1 MPTSSP
7 QLSDEPL
14 TRRAGAWAFVALLA
28 LSFLSAPGK
37 VVADT
42 KLDLTANPLGFLAR
56 AANVWSSQSP
66 LGQVQNQAYG
76 YFFPHGAFF
85 ALGQLLHVPPWI
97 TQRLWWALLLFAGFW
112 GVVRLAEALRT
123 GTRGSRIVAAAA
135 FVLAPQV
142 LTTLGAIS
150 SETAPVMLAPWVL
163 IPLVQML
170 RGHDAP
176 LRNLAARSAV
186 AVALMGAVNAVATG
200 FACAVAALWWL
211 LHARVGRGTRR
222 FWTFSAWWALCVALA
237 TTWWIVPLLIIGRV
251 SPPFL
256 EFIES
261 SRATTQWASLPE
273 VLRGTTS
280 WSPFISD
287 ERAAGATLTSAP
299 AAVVVTGLIAC
310 AGIAGL
316 TMRRMPKRGVWV
328 TVLLVGLAGIGAG
341 YASGLGSPF
350 AEPVRVFLDSVGAP
364 LRNVY
369 KLEPFL
375 RLPLVMGLVH
385 LLGRAPLPGT
395 VGWPRVRRALAHP
408 EHDRLAAGALAVVVV
423 LALAG
428 GLAWTGKLAPRG
440 PYEKIPDYW
449 SQAAGWLSS
458 HAAGTAPGQARAER
472 ALVVPGAPF
481 GAQLWG
487 LTRDEPIQPL
497 AETPWAVRD
506 AIPLNPPGA
515 IRALDSVQRL
525 FSAGTP
531 SAGLAATLRRQGI
544 SYLVL
549 RADLDPG
556 TSRSARPALA
566 RAAIE
571 GSPGI
576 SEVARFGPDVAPP
589 TVEKVV
595 VDSGLRPPLP
605 AITIYRVDGGVP
617 TGPYVADLASM
628 PRVAG
633 GPEALLGLQADA
645 ATSGRRE
652 LGAALLAS
660 DAEAAG
666 LPDGPLTVTDTPKRR
681 ETDYGRVDDHSSAIR
696 TTNDPRRTLNRL
708 PDYPAAGL
716 VDGTWEGA
724 SVSASSSAADAT
736 QLGTVL
742 PGAGTAAALD
752 GDKNTAWVSSGLDH
766 AVGQWMQF
774 TLPEA
779 REDLAVTVT
788 VGRALGPAVTRL
800 LLTTEAGS
808 VYSDPVTAGTPITLV
823 APSEGTRWLRITA
836 AETSDRSWGNQFA
849 INEAELTDARS
860 GKPVPAV
867 HDVALPA
874 SGPAQRW
881 FFGQDTMGRSGCVVT
896 PGENGASGPVQCADI
911 AIGPEEPGPMRRTV
925 DGPGAPAVTPGLT
938 VRARPGQELSAL
950 LDTPTAPSAFA
961 ESAVGDGRASSAA
974 AVDGDPNTTW
984 TAPQSVT
991 EPTSPKP
998 VLRLRLPSP
1007 QMVGGLTLRLPRGE
1021 APAHPTRIAVDLGT
1035 GRQVRELPEGGGSG
1049 DEVTVKVDPAV
1060 TDSISISIL
1069 DWDERIN
1076 INDFGFPEKMA
1087 PGLSEVRAVGP
1098 DGAPVPGSE
1107 PAPADR
1113 PVAVPCENGPT
1124 VRVGDRVLRFR
1135 IEAGARELRDGAP
1148 VRAIACDPAPVPL
1161 PAGRQQVVA
1170 SPGLAFSVD
1179 SLALDTPDAVDAADS
1194 APRDA
1199 SAKVQSWTPDRR
1211 VVNVGDTDADQVL
1224 IVPESRNEGW
1234 AATGPDGTPL
1244 RAVTV
1249 NGWQQ
1254 GWIVPKGT
1262 DGSVALRYAL
1272 NAPYRIGIFGGLALL
1287 VILAALA
1294 LVPGTRPRSAGAPV
1308 RAWQPG
1314 LAAAVGIGAVAF
1326 VLSGWPAL
1334 VLWAVAGAATWV
1346 VSGLHISADRRAALQ
1361 VFSASGFVLAGM
1373 LLLATGPW
1381 HAEAGYVGHGPWPQ
1395 GLALVGV
1402 LLMAWSTVPPARSL
1416 RRFRRRGSDQHGSD
1430 RRGSDQ
1436 LGSDQPGDDESRGE
1450 GNEGAQ

>member
-7 QLSDEPL
+7 HFSDEPL

-42 KLDLTANPLGFLAR
+42 KLDLTANPIGFLAR

-85 ALGQLLHVPPWI
+85 ALGQFLHVPPWI

-112 GVVRLAEALRT
+112 GIVRLAEALGT
-123 GTRGSRIVAAAA
+123 GSRGSRVVAAAA

-163 IPLVQML
+163 LPLVQL
-170 RGHDAP
+170 LQGADVP

-211 LHARVGRGTRR
+211 QHVRFGAGTGR
-222 FWTFSAWWALCVALA
+222 FWRFSAWWAVCVALA
-237 TTWWIVPLLIIGRV
+237 TTWWIVPLLIMGRV

-261 SRATTQWASLPE
+261 SRATTQWASVPE

-287 ERAAGATLTSAP
+287 ERGAGAMLTTSP
-299 AAVVVTGLIAC
+299 AAVVVTGLVAC

-316 TMRRMPKRGVWV
+316 TMRRMPKRGVWA

-341 YASGLGSPF
+341 YAGGLGSPV

-375 RLPLVMGLVH
+375 RLPLVLGMAH
-385 LLGRAPLPGT
+385 LLARAPLPGT
-395 VGWPRVRRALAHP
+395 VGLARVRRALAHP

-428 GLAWTGKLAPRG
+428 GMAWTGKLAPRG
-440 PYEKIPDYW
+440 PYDKIPDYW
-449 SQAAGWLSS
+449 SQAADWLSA

-576 SEVARFGPDVAPP
+576 SEVARFGADIAPP

-605 AITIYRVDGGVP
+605 AITIYRVDGAAP
-617 TGPYVADLASM
+617 TGPYVADLATM
-628 PRVAG
+628 PRVAS

-645 ATSGRRE
+645 AASGRRE

-660 DAEAAG
+660 DAKNAG

-696 TTNDPRRTLNRL
+696 TTDDPRRTLNRL

-724 SVSASSSAADAT
+724 TVSASSSAADAT

-742 PGAGTAAALD
+742 PGAGTAAAVD

-766 AVGQWMQF
+766 AINQWLQF
-774 TLPEA
+774 TLPEPRA
-779 REDLAVTVT
+779 DLAVTVT

-800 LLTTEAGS
+800 LITTEAGT
-808 VYSDPVTAGTPITLV
+808 VYSDPVTAGTPITVV
-823 APSEGTRWLRITA
+823 APSEATRWVRITA
-836 AETSDRSWGNQFA
+836 AETADRSWGNQFA
-849 INEAELTDARS
+849 ITEAELTDTRS
-860 GKPVPAV
+860 GQGIPAR

-881 FFGQDTMGRSGCVVT
+881 VFGQDTMGRSGCVVT
-896 PGENGASGPVQCADI
+896 PGENGAPGPVQCADI
-911 AIGPEEPGPMRRTV
+911 AIGPEEPGPLRRTV
-925 DGPGAPAVTPGLT
+925 DGPGAAAVTPSLT
-938 VRARPGQELSAL
+938 VRARPGQALSAL
-950 LDTPTAPSAFA
+950 LGAPGAPSAFA

-974 AVDGDPNTTW
+974 AVDGDPNTVW
-984 TAPQSVT
+984 SAPQSVT

-1007 QMVGGLTLRLPRGE
+1007 QVVGGLTLRLPRGE
-1021 APAHPTRIAVDLGT
+1021 APARPTRIGVDLGT
-1035 GRQVRELPEGGGSG
+1035 GRQVRELPAG
-1049 DEVTVKVDPAV
+1049 DSVTVKVDPAV
-1060 TDSISISIL
+1060 TDSISISLL

-1087 PGLSEVRAVGP
+1087 PGLAEVRAVGP
-1098 DGAPVPGSE
+1098 DGAPVPGSD

-1113 PVAVPCENGPT
+1113 PVVVPCETGPT
-1124 VRVGDRVLRFR
+1124 VRVGDRTLRFR

-1148 VRAIACDPAPVPL
+1148 VRAVACDPAPVPL
-1161 PAGRQQVVA
+1161 PAGRAQVVA

-1179 SLALDTPDAVDAADS
+1179 SLSLDTPAAAEA
-1194 APRDA
+1194 APRDE
-1199 SAKVQSWTPDRR
+1199 SVKVQSWTPDRR
-1211 VVNVGDTDADQVL
+1211 VVTVSRADADQVL
-1224 IVPESRNEGW
+1224 VVPESRNSGW
-1234 AATGPDGTPL
+1234 AATGPDGAPL

-1254 GWIVPKGT
+1254 GWVVPAGT
-1262 DGSVALRYAL
+1262 DGAVTLRFAL
-1272 NAPYRIGIFGGLALL
+1272 NAPYRIGLFGGLVLL

-1294 LVPGTRPRSAGAPV
+1294 VVPGSRPRADGGPV
-1308 RAWQPG
+1308 CAWQPG
-1314 LAAAVGIGAVAF
+1314 VAAGLGIGAVAF
-1326 VLSGWPAL
+1326 VLSGWPGLA
-1334 VLWAVAGAATWV
+1334 LWAAAGLATWV
-1346 VSGLHISADRRAALQ
+1346 VSGLHVSADRRAAIR
-1361 VFSASGFVLAGM
+1361 VFGASGFVLTGM

-1402 LLMAWSTVPPARSL
+1402 LLMAWSTVPPV
-1416 RRFRRRGSDQHGSD
+1416 RFLRRRGGGAPAADGED
-1430 RRGSDQ
+1430 RT
-1436 LGSDQPGDDESRGE
+1436 GE
-1450 GNEGAQ
+1450 AAD

>member
-1 MPTSSP
+1 MQASSP
-7 QLSDEPL
+7 EPHDEPL

-42 KLDLTANPLGFLAR
+42 KLDLTANPIDFLAR

-85 ALGQLLHVPPWI
+85 ALGQFLHVPPWI

-112 GVVRLAEALRT
+112 GIIRLTEALRT
-123 GTRGSRIVAAAA
+123 GSRGSRVVAAAA
-135 FVLAPQV
+135 FVLTPQV

-163 IPLVQML
+163 LPLVQML
-170 RGHDAP
+170 QGHDAP

-211 LHARVGRGTRR
+211 LHVRVNRHSAGTRN
-222 FWTFSAWWALCVALA
+222 FWTFSAWWAVCVALA
-237 TTWWIVPLLIIGRV
+237 TTWWIVPLLIMGRV

-287 ERAAGATLTSAP
+287 ERLAGAMLTTTP
-299 AAVVVTGLIAC
+299 AAVVVTGLVAC

-316 TMRRMPKRGVWV
+316 TMRRMPKRGVWA
-328 TVLLVGLAGIGAG
+328 TVLLVGLAAIGAG

-369 KLEPFL
+369 KLEPLL
-375 RLPLVMGLVH
+375 RLPLVVGVAH
-385 LLGRAPLPGT
+385 LLARAPLPGT
-395 VGWPRVRRALAHP
+395 VGLATVRRALAHP
-408 EHDRLAAGALAVVVV
+408 ENDRLAAGALAVVVV

-428 GLAWTGKLAPRG
+428 GMAWTGKLSPRG
-440 PYEKIPDYW
+440 PYDRIPDYW
-449 SQAAGWLSS
+449 SQAADWLSA
-458 HAAGTAPGQARAER
+458 HAAGTAHGQARAER

-487 LTRDEPIQPL
+487 LTRDEPLQPL
-497 AETPWAVRD
+497 AQTPWAVRD

-525 FSAGTP
+525 LSAGTP

-576 SEVARFGPDVAPP
+576 SQVARFGPDTAPP

-605 AITIYRVDGGVP
+605 AITIYRVDGAVP

-645 ATSGRRE
+645 AASGRRE
-652 LGAALLAS
+652 LGAALLAA

-666 LPDGPLTVTDTPKRR
+666 LPGGPLTVTDTPKRR
-681 ETDYGRVDDHSSAIR
+681 ESDYGRVDDHSSAIR
-696 TTNDPRRTLNRL
+696 TADEPRRTLNRL
-708 PDYPAAGL
+708 PDYPAEGL
-716 VDGTWEGA
+716 VDGTWAGA
-724 SVSASSSAADAT
+724 TVAASSSAADAT

-742 PGAGTAAALD
+742 PGAGTAAAVD
-752 GDKNTAWVSSGLDH
+752 GDKNTSWVSSGLDH
-766 AVGQWMQF
+766 ALGQWLEF
-774 TLPEA
+774 RLSEP

-800 LLTTEAGS
+800 LITTEAGT
-808 VYSDPVTAGTPITLV
+808 VYSDPVTANTPITLV
-823 APSEGTRWLRITA
+823 APSEPTSWVRITA
-836 AETSDRSWGNQFA
+836 AETADRSWGNQFS
-849 INEAELTDARS
+849 ITEAQLTDART
-860 GKPVPAV
+860 GTTIPAR
-867 HDVALPA
+867 HDVALPP

-881 FFGQDTMGRSGCVVT
+881 VFGQDTMGRSGCVVT
-896 PGENGASGPVQCADI
+896 PAENGGPGPVQCADI
-911 AIGPEEPGPMRRTV
+911 AIGPEEPGQLRRTV
-925 DGPGAPAVTPGLT
+925 DGPGAPAVTPTLT
-938 VRARPGQELSAL
+938 VRARPGQALSAL
-950 LDTPTAPSAFA
+950 LAAPGAPSAFA

-984 TAPQSVT
+984 SAPQSVT

-998 VLRLRLPSP
+998 VLRLRLPSA
-1007 QMVGGLTLRLPRGE
+1007 QLVGGLTLRLPRGE
-1021 APAHPTRIAVDLGT
+1021 APAHPTRIGVDLGT
-1035 GRQVRELPEGGGSG
+1035 GRQVRELAEGE
-1049 DEVTVKVDPAV
+1049 DEVTVRLDPAV
-1060 TDSISISIL
+1060 TDSIAISLL

-1076 INDFGFPEKMA
+1076 VNDFGFFEKMA
-1087 PGLSEVRAVGP
+1087 PGLAEVRPVGP
-1098 DGAPVPGSE
+1098 DGTPVPGSE
-1107 PAPADR
+1107 PASADR
-1113 PVAVPCENGPT
+1113 PVVVPCESGPT
-1124 VRVGDRVLRFR
+1124 VRVGDRTLRFR
-1135 IEAGARELRDGAP
+1135 LEAGARALRDGAP
-1148 VRAIACDPAPVPL
+1148 VRAVACDPAPVPL

-1170 SPGLAFSVD
+1170 TPRLAFSVD
-1179 SLALDTPDAVDAADS
+1179 TLTLDTPAMAEDAAV
-1194 APRDA
+1194 RDEA
-1199 SAKVQSWTPDRR
+1199 VKVQSWTPDRR
-1211 VVNVGDTDADQVL
+1211 VVTVSRAAADQVL
-1224 IVPESRNEGW
+1224 VVPESRNSGW
-1234 AATGPDGTPL
+1234 SATGPDGTPL

-1254 GWIVPKGT
+1254 GWVVPQGT
-1262 DGSVALRYAL
+1262 DGAVTLRFGL
-1272 NAPYRIGIFGGLALL
+1272 NAPYRIGLFGGLALL

-1294 LVPGTRPRSAGAPV
+1294 LVPGSRPRAGEPV

-1314 LAAAVGIGAVAF
+1314 LLAALGVGAVAF
-1326 VLSGWPAL
+1326 VLSGWPGLA
-1334 VLWAVAGAATWV
+1334 LWAATGVATWV
-1346 VSGLHISADRRAALQ
+1346 VSGLHVSADRRAVVQ
-1361 VFSASGFVLAGM
+1361 VVGASGFVLAGM

-1395 GLALVGV
+1395 GLALTGV
-1402 LLMAWSTVPPARSL
+1402 LLMAWSTVPPAR
-1416 RRFRRRGSDQHGSD
+1416 FRRR
-1430 RRGSDQ
+1430 RGGEDARGAD
-1436 LGSDQPGDDESRGE
+1436 LGAE
-1450 GNEGAQ
+1450 

>member
-7 QLSDEPL
+7 HFSDEPL

-42 KLDLTANPLGFLAR
+42 KLDLTANPIGFLAR

-85 ALGQLLHVPPWI
+85 ALGQFLHVPPWI

-112 GVVRLAEALRT
+112 GIIRLAEALRT
-123 GTRGSRIVAAAA
+123 GSRGSRVVAAAA

-163 IPLVQML
+163 LPLVQL
-170 RGHDAP
+170 LQGADVP

-211 LHARVGRGTRR
+211 LHVRFGAGTRR
-222 FWTFSAWWALCVALA
+222 FWTFSAWWAVCVALA
-237 TTWWIVPLLIIGRV
+237 TTWWIVPLLIMGRV

-261 SRATTQWASLPE
+261 SRATTQWASVPE

-287 ERAAGATLTSAP
+287 ERGAGAMLTTSP
-299 AAVVVTGLIAC
+299 AAVVVTGLVAC

-316 TMRRMPKRGVWV
+316 AMRRMPKRGVWA

-375 RLPLVMGLVH
+375 RLPLVLGMAH
-385 LLGRAPLPGT
+385 LLARAPLPGT
-395 VGWPRVRRALAHP
+395 VGLAKVRRALAHP
-408 EHDRLAAGALAVVVV
+408 EQDRLAAGALAVVVV

-428 GLAWTGKLAPRG
+428 GMAWTGKLAPRG
-440 PYEKIPDYW
+440 PYDKIPDYW
-449 SQAAGWLSS
+449 SQAADWLSA

-566 RAAIE
+566 RAAII

-576 SEVARFGPDVAPP
+576 SEVARFGADIAPP

-605 AITIYRVDGGVP
+605 AITIYRVDGAAP

-645 ATSGRRE
+645 AASGRRE

-660 DAEAAG
+660 DAKDAG

-696 TTNDPRRTLNRL
+696 TASDPRRTLNRL

-716 VDGTWEGA
+716 VDGTWQGA
-724 SVSASSSAADAT
+724 TVSASSSAADAT

-742 PGAGTAAALD
+742 PGAGTAAAVD

-766 AVGQWMQF
+766 AINQWMQF
-774 TLPEA
+774 TLPEPRA
-779 REDLAVTVT
+779 DLSVTVT

-800 LLTTEAGS
+800 LITTEAGT

-823 APSEGTRWLRITA
+823 APSEPTRWVRITA
-836 AETSDRSWGNQFA
+836 AETADRTWGNQFA
-849 INEAELTDARS
+849 ITEAELADTRS
-860 GKPVPAV
+860 GTTIPAR

-881 FFGQDTMGRSGCVVT
+881 VFGQDTMGRSGCVVT
-896 PGENGASGPVQCADI
+896 PGENGAPGPVQCADI
-911 AIGPEEPGPMRRTV
+911 AIGPEEPGPLRRTV
-925 DGPGAPAVTPGLT
+925 DGPGAPAVTPSLT
-938 VRARPGQELSAL
+938 VRARPGQALSAL
-950 LDTPTAPSAFA
+950 LGAPGAPSAFA

-974 AVDGDPNTTW
+974 AVDGDPNTVW
-984 TAPQSVT
+984 SAPQSVT

-1007 QMVGGLTLRLPRGE
+1007 QVVGGLTLRLPRGE
-1021 APAHPTRIAVDLGT
+1021 APARPTRIGVDLGT
-1035 GRQVRELPEGGGSG
+1035 GRQVRELPAG
-1049 DEVTVKVDPAV
+1049 DSVTVKVDPAV
-1060 TDSISISIL
+1060 TDSISISLL

-1087 PGLSEVRAVGP
+1087 PGLAEVRAVGP

-1113 PVAVPCENGPT
+1113 PVVVPCETGPT
-1124 VRVGDRVLRFR
+1124 VRIGDRVLRFR

-1148 VRAIACDPAPVPL
+1148 VRAVACDPAPVPL
-1161 PAGRQQVVA
+1161 PAGKAQVVA
-1170 SPGLAFSVD
+1170 TPGLAFSVD
-1179 SLALDTPDAVDAADS
+1179 SLALDTPAAAEAS
-1194 APRDA
+1194 PRDE
-1199 SAKVQSWTPDRR
+1199 SVKVQSWTPDRR
-1211 VVNVGDTDADQVL
+1211 VVTVSRADADQVL
-1224 IVPESRNEGW
+1224 VVPESRNSGW
-1234 AATGPDGTPL
+1234 AATGPDGAPL
-1244 RAVTV
+1244 KAVTV

-1254 GWIVPKGT
+1254 GWVVPQGT
-1262 DGSVALRYAL
+1262 DGAVTLRYAL
-1272 NAPYRIGIFGGLALL
+1272 NAPYRIGLFGGLALL
-1287 VILAALA
+1287 AILAALA
-1294 LVPGTRPRSAGAPV
+1294 LVPGSRPLGSVGPV

-1314 LAAAVGIGAVAF
+1314 IAAGLGIGAVAF
-1326 VLSGWPAL
+1326 VLSGWPGLA
-1334 VLWAVAGAATWV
+1334 LWAASGLATWV
-1346 VSGLHISADRRAALQ
+1346 VSGLHVSADRRAALR
-1361 VFSASGFVLAGM
+1361 VFGSAGFVLAGM

-1402 LLMAWSTVPPARSL
+1402 LLMAWSTVPPVRL
-1416 RRFRRRGSDQHGSD
+1416 LHRRGGGAPAAD
-1430 RRGSDQ
+1430 
-1436 LGSDQPGDDESRGE
+1436 GDDGTGE
-1450 GNEGAQ
+1450 ATD

>member
-7 QLSDEPL
+7 HFSDEPL

-28 LSFLSAPGK
+28 LSFFSAPGK

-42 KLDLTANPLGFLAR
+42 KLDLTANPIGFLAR

-85 ALGQLLHVPPWI
+85 ALGQFLHVPPWI

-112 GVVRLAEALRT
+112 GIIRLAEALRT
-123 GTRGSRIVAAAA
+123 GSRGSRVVAAAA

-163 IPLVQML
+163 LPLVQL
-170 RGHDAP
+170 LQGADVP

-211 LHARVGRGTRR
+211 LHVRFGAGTRR
-222 FWTFSAWWALCVALA
+222 FWTFSAWWAVCVALA
-237 TTWWIVPLLIIGRV
+237 TTWWIVPLLIMGRV

-261 SRATTQWASLPE
+261 SRATTQWASVPE

-287 ERAAGATLTSAP
+287 ERGAGAMLTTSP
-299 AAVVVTGLIAC
+299 AAVVVTGLVAC

-316 TMRRMPKRGVWV
+316 TMRRMPKRGVWA

-375 RLPLVMGLVH
+375 RLPLVLGMAH
-385 LLGRAPLPGT
+385 LLARAPLPGT
-395 VGWPRVRRALAHP
+395 VGLAKVRRALAHP
-408 EHDRLAAGALAVVVV
+408 EQDRLAAGALAVVVV

-428 GLAWTGKLAPRG
+428 GMAWTGKLAPRG
-440 PYEKIPDYW
+440 PYDKIPDYW
-449 SQAAGWLSS
+449 SQAADWLSA

-566 RAAIE
+566 RAAII

-576 SEVARFGPDVAPP
+576 SEVARFGADIAPP

-605 AITIYRVDGGVP
+605 AITIYRVDGAAP

-645 ATSGRRE
+645 AASGRRE

-660 DAEAAG
+660 DAKDAG

-696 TTNDPRRTLNRL
+696 TASDPRRTLNRL

-716 VDGTWEGA
+716 VDGTWQGA
-724 SVSASSSAADAT
+724 TVSASSSAADAT

-742 PGAGTAAALD
+742 PGAGTAAAVD

-766 AVGQWMQF
+766 AINQWMQF
-774 TLPEA
+774 TLPEPRA
-779 REDLAVTVT
+779 DLSVTVT

-800 LLTTEAGS
+800 LITTEAGT

-823 APSEGTRWLRITA
+823 APSEPTRWVRITA
-836 AETSDRSWGNQFA
+836 AETADRTWGNQFA
-849 INEAELTDARS
+849 ITEAELADTRS
-860 GKPVPAV
+860 GTTIPAR

-881 FFGQDTMGRSGCVVT
+881 VFGQDTMGRSGCVVT
-896 PGENGASGPVQCADI
+896 PGENGAPGPVQCADI
-911 AIGPEEPGPMRRTV
+911 AIGPEEPGPLRRTV
-925 DGPGAPAVTPGLT
+925 DGPGAPAVTPSLT
-938 VRARPGQELSAL
+938 VRARPGQALSAL
-950 LDTPTAPSAFA
+950 LGAPGAPSAFA

-974 AVDGDPNTTW
+974 AVDGDPNTVW
-984 TAPQSVT
+984 SAPQSVT

-1007 QMVGGLTLRLPRGE
+1007 QVVGGLTLRLPRGE
-1021 APAHPTRIAVDLGT
+1021 APARPTRIGVDLGT
-1035 GRQVRELPEGGGSG
+1035 GRQVRELPAG
-1049 DEVTVKVDPAV
+1049 DSVTVKVDPAV
-1060 TDSISISIL
+1060 TDSISISLL

-1087 PGLSEVRAVGP
+1087 PGLAEVRAVGP

-1113 PVAVPCENGPT
+1113 PVVVPCETGPT
-1124 VRVGDRVLRFR
+1124 VRIGDRVLRFR

-1148 VRAIACDPAPVPL
+1148 IRAVACDPAPVPL
-1161 PAGRQQVVA
+1161 PAGKAQVVA
-1170 SPGLAFSVD
+1170 TPGLAFSVD
-1179 SLALDTPDAVDAADS
+1179 SLALDTPAAAEAS
-1194 APRDA
+1194 PRDE
-1199 SAKVQSWTPDRR
+1199 SVKVQSWTPDRR
-1211 VVNVGDTDADQVL
+1211 VVTVSRADADQVL
-1224 IVPESRNEGW
+1224 VVPESRNSGW
-1234 AATGPDGTPL
+1234 AATGPDGAPL
-1244 RAVTV
+1244 KAVTV

-1254 GWIVPKGT
+1254 GWVVPQGT
-1262 DGSVALRYAL
+1262 DGAVTLRYAL
-1272 NAPYRIGIFGGLALL
+1272 NAPYRIGLFGGLALL
-1287 VILAALA
+1287 AILAALA
-1294 LVPGTRPRSAGAPV
+1294 LVPGSRPRGSGGPV

-1314 LAAAVGIGAVAF
+1314 IAAGLGIGAVAF
-1326 VLSGWPAL
+1326 VLSGWPGLA
-1334 VLWAVAGAATWV
+1334 LWAASGLATWV
-1346 VSGLHISADRRAALQ
+1346 VSGLHVSADRRAALR
-1361 VFSASGFVLAGM
+1361 VFGSAGFVLAGM

-1402 LLMAWSTVPPARSL
+1402 LLMAWSTVPPVRL
-1416 RRFRRRGSDQHGSD
+1416 LHRRGGGAPAAD
-1430 RRGSDQ
+1430 
-1436 LGSDQPGDDESRGE
+1436 GDDGTGE
-1450 GNEGAQ
+1450 ATD

>member
-56 AANVWSSQSP
+56 AANIWSSQSP

-112 GVVRLAEALRT
+112 GIVRLTEALAT
-123 GTRGSRIVAAAA
+123 GSRGSRIVAAAA

-163 IPLVQML
+163 LPLVQMV
-170 RGHDAP
+170 RGSDVP
-176 LRNLAARSAV
+176 LRNLAGRSAV

-222 FWTFSAWWALCVALA
+222 FWTFSAWWAVCVALA
-237 TTWWIVPLLIIGRV
+237 TTWWIVPLLIMGRV

-287 ERAAGATLTSAP
+287 ERAAGAMLTTAP
-299 AAVVVTGLIAC
+299 AAVVVTGLLAA

-316 TMRRMPKRGVWV
+316 TMRGMPERGVWA
-328 TVLLVGLAGIGAG
+328 TVLLIGLAGIGAG

-375 RLPLVMGLVH
+375 RLPLVMGLAH
-385 LLGRAPLPGT
+385 LLARAPLPGT
-395 VGWPRVRRALAHP
+395 VGLARVRRALAHP

-428 GLAWTGKLAPRG
+428 GMAWTGKLAPRG
-440 PYEKIPDYW
+440 PYDRIPDYW
-449 SQAAGWLSS
+449 SQAADWLSA
-458 HAAGTAPGQARAER
+458 HASGTAPGQARAER

-487 LTRDEPIQPL
+487 LTRDEPLQPL
-497 AETPWAVRD
+497 AQTPWAVRD

-531 SAGLAATLRRQGI
+531 SPGLAATLRRQGI

-549 RADLDPG
+549 RADLDPD

-576 SEVARFGPDVAPP
+576 TQVATFGPEVAPP

-605 AITIYRVDGGVP
+605 AITIYRVDGAAP
-617 TGPYVADLASM
+617 TGPYVTDLASM
-628 PRVAG
+628 PRIAG
-633 GPEALLGLQADA
+633 GPESLLTLQADA
-645 ATSGRRE
+645 AAAGRRE
-652 LGAALLAS
+652 LGSALLAA
-660 DAEAAG
+660 DAAAAG
-666 LPDGPLTVTDTPKRR
+666 LPDGPLTVTDTPKNR

-696 TTNDPRRTLNRL
+696 SADDPRRTLNRL
-708 PDYPAAGL
+708 PDYPVAGAGL
-716 VDGTWEGA
+716 VDGAWNSDGGA
-724 SVSASSSAADAT
+724 SVTASSSAADAT

-742 PGAGTAAALD
+742 PGAGPAAAVD
-752 GDKNTAWVSSGLDH
+752 GDKNTSWVSSGLDH
-766 AVGQWMQF
+766 ALGQWLQF

-779 REDLAVTVT
+779 RGDLAVTVT

-800 LLTTEAGS
+800 LISTEAGT
-808 VYSDPVTAGTPITLV
+808 VYSDPVTANTPITLV
-823 APSEGTRWLRITA
+823 APSEPTRWVRITA
-836 AETSDRSWGNQFA
+836 ADTTDHTWGNQFA
-849 INEAELTDARS
+849 ISEAQLTDARTS
-860 GKPVPAV
+860 RAIPAR
-867 HDVALPA
+867 HDVVLPR
-874 SGPAQRW
+874 SGPAESW
-881 FFGQDTMGRSGCVVT
+881 VFGQDTMGRSGCVVT
-896 PGENGASGPVQCADI
+896 PGERGAPGPVQCADI
-911 AIGPEEPGPMRRTV
+911 AIGPEEPGPLRRTV
-925 DGPGAPAVTPGLT
+925 DGPGAPAVLPALT
-938 VRARPGQELSAL
+938 VRARPGQALSTL
-950 LDTPTAPSAFA
+950 LANPAAPSAYA
-961 ESAVGDGRASSAA
+961 ESAVGDGRGSSAA
-974 AVDGDPNTTW
+974 VTDGDPNTTW

-991 EPTSPKP
+991 QPTSPRP
-998 VLRLRLPSP
+998 ILRLRLPSA
-1007 QMVGGLTLRLPRGE
+1007 QLVAGLTLTMPRGE
-1021 APAHPTRIAVDLGT
+1021 APARPTRVGIDLGT
-1035 GRQVRELPEGGGSG
+1035 GRQVRDVPAG
-1049 DEVTVKVDPAV
+1049 DSVTVKVDPAV
-1060 TDSISISIL
+1060 TDSISISLL
-1069 DWDERIN
+1069 DWDERLN
-1076 INDFGFPEKMA
+1076 INALGFPEKMP
-1087 PGLSEVRAVGP
+1087 PGLAEVQAVGP

-1113 PVAVPCENGPT
+1113 PIVVPCETGPT
-1124 VRVGDRVLRFR
+1124 VRIGDREVRFR
-1135 IEAGARELRDGAP
+1135 LEAGARELRDGAP
-1148 VRAIACDPAPVPL
+1148 VRAVACDSAPLPL
-1161 PAGRQQVVA
+1161 PAGRTRIVA
-1170 SPGLAFSVD
+1170 EPGLAFSVETLTLNTPASASADD
-1179 SLALDTPDAVDAADS
+1179 SPGR
-1194 APRDA
+1194 APRDE
-1199 SAKVQSWTPDRR
+1199 SVKVQSWTPDRR
-1211 VVNVGDTDADQVL
+1211 VVTVSGAAADQVL
-1224 IVPESRNEGW
+1224 VVPESRNPGW
-1234 AATGPDGTPL
+1234 TATGPDGTPL

-1254 GWIVPKGT
+1254 GWVVPAGT
-1262 DGSVALRYAL
+1262 DGAVTLRFSL
-1272 NAPYRIGIFGGLALL
+1272 NAPYRIGLFGGLLLL

-1294 LVPGTRPRSAGAPV
+1294 LAPGHRPGASAAV

-1314 LAAAVGIGAVAF
+1314 WLAGLGVGAAAF
-1326 VLSGWPAL
+1326 VLSGWPGLAIL
-1334 VLWAVAGAATWV
+1334 GATGAATWV
-1346 VSGLHISADRRAALQ
+1346 LSSLHVSAERRAALR
-1361 VFSASGFVLAGM
+1361 VFGAAGFVLAAM

-1381 HAEAGYVGHGPWPQ
+1381 HADTGYVGHGPWPQ

-1402 LLMAWSTVPPARSL
+1402 LLMAWSTVPPLRLPGRRRARSGEAATAGTAVKP
-1416 RRFRRRGSDQHGSD
+1416 RSDEEQ
-1430 RRGSDQ
+1430 
-1436 LGSDQPGDDESRGE
+1436 
-1450 GNEGAQ
+1450 

>member
-7 QLSDEPL
+7 HPPDEPL

-28 LSFLSAPGK
+28 LSFASAPGR

-42 KLDLTANPLGFLAR
+42 KLDLTANPIGFLAR

-85 ALGQLLHVPPWI
+85 ALGQFLHVPPWI

-112 GVVRLAEALRT
+112 GIVRLTEALGT
-123 GTRGSRIVAAAA
+123 GSRGSRVVAGAA

-163 IPLVQML
+163 LPLVQVL
-170 RGHDAP
+170 RGGDTP
-176 LRNLAARSAV
+176 VRNLAARSAV

-211 LHARVGRGTRR
+211 LHARFGTGTRR
-222 FWTFSAWWALCVALA
+222 FWTFSAWWVVCVALA
-237 TTWWIVPLLIIGRV
+237 TTWWIVPLLIMGRV

-287 ERAAGATLTSAP
+287 ERAAGAMLTTSP
-299 AAVVVTGLIAC
+299 AAVVVTGMVAC
-310 AGIAGL
+310 AGVAGL
-316 TMRRMPKRGVWV
+316 TMRRMPHRGTWA

-375 RLPLVMGLVH
+375 RLPLVVGLAH
-385 LLGRAPLPGT
+385 LLARAPLPGT
-395 VGWPRVRRALAHP
+395 VAPARVRRAVAHP
-408 EHDRLAAGALAVVVV
+408 ERDRLAAGALAVVAV

-428 GLAWTGKLAPRG
+428 GMAWTGKLAPRG
-440 PYEKIPDYW
+440 PYERIPDYW
-449 SQAAGWLSS
+449 SQAADWLSA

-497 AETPWAVRD
+497 AQTPWAVRD
-506 AIPLNPPGA
+506 AIPLNPAGA

-576 SEVARFGPDVAPP
+576 SAVARFGPDVAPP
-589 TVEKVV
+589 TVDGVV

-617 TGPYVADLASM
+617 AGPYVTDLASM

-633 GPEALLGLQADA
+633 GPESLLGLQADA
-645 ATSGRRE
+645 AASGRRE

-660 DAEAAG
+660 DAAAAG

-681 ETDYGRVDDHSSAIR
+681 ETDFGRVDDHSSAIR
-696 TTNDPRRTLNRL
+696 TPEEQRRTLNRL

-716 VDGTWEGA
+716 VDGSWEGA
-724 SVSASSSAADAT
+724 TVSASSSAADAT

-742 PGAGTAAALD
+742 PGAGTAAAVD

-766 AVGQWMQF
+766 AINQWLEF
-774 TLPEA
+774 TLPEP
-779 REDLAVTVT
+779 RGDLAVTVT

-800 LLTTEAGS
+800 LITTEGGS
-808 VYSDPVTAGTPITLV
+808 VLSDPVTAGTPITLV
-823 APSEGTRWLRITA
+823 APSEPTRWVRITA
-836 AETSDRSWGNQFA
+836 AETADHSWGNQFA
-849 INEAELTDARS
+849 VSEASLTDTRS
-860 GKPVPAV
+860 GAVIPAR
-867 HDVALPA
+867 HDVVLPE
-874 SGPAQRW
+874 SGAAQRW
-881 FFGQDTMGRSGCVVT
+881 VFGQDTMGRSGCVVT
-896 PGENGASGPVQCADI
+896 PGPDGAPGPVQCADI
-911 AIGPEEPGPMRRTV
+911 AIGPEEPGPLRRTV
-925 DGPGAPAVTPGLT
+925 NGPGAQAVTPSLT
-938 VRARPGQELSAL
+938 VRARPGQALSAL
-950 LDTPTAPSAFA
+950 LADPAAPSAYA
-961 ESAVGDGRASSAA
+961 ESAVADGRASSAA
-974 AVDGDPNTTW
+974 AVDGDPNTVW
-984 TAPQSVT
+984 SAPQSAT
-991 EPTSPKP
+991 DATAPKP
-998 VLRLRLPSP
+998 VLHVRLPSA
-1007 QMVGGLTLRLPRGE
+1007 QLVGGLTLALPRGE
-1021 APAHPTRIAVDLGT
+1021 APARPTRIGVDLGT
-1035 GRQVRELPEGGGSG
+1035 GRQVREVPQPGPDG

-1069 DWDERIN
+1069 DWDDRIN

-1087 PGLSEVRAVGP
+1087 PGIAEVRAVGT
-1098 DGAPVPGSE
+1098 DGTPVPGSD
-1107 PAPADR
+1107 PATADR
-1113 PVAVPCENGPT
+1113 PVVVPCETGPT
-1124 VRVGDRVLRFR
+1124 VRIGDREVRFR
-1135 IEAGARELRDGAP
+1135 VEAGARELRDGAP
-1148 VRAIACDPAPVPL
+1148 VRAVACDPGPVPL
-1161 PAGRQQVVA
+1161 PAGRQRVVA
-1170 SPGLAFSVD
+1170 TPGLAFSVD
-1179 SLALDTPDAVDAADS
+1179 TLSLDTPAAAAAEAGARDEAV
-1194 APRDA
+1194 
-1199 SAKVQSWTPDRR
+1199 KVQSWTPDRR
-1211 VVNVGDTDADQVL
+1211 VVNVGAAAADQVL
-1224 IVPESRNEGW
+1224 VVPESRNAGW
-1234 AATGPDGTPL
+1234 AATGPDGSPL

-1254 GWIVPKGT
+1254 GWVIPKGT
-1262 DGSVALRYAL
+1262 DGAVTLRFAL
-1272 NAPYRIGIFGGLALL
+1272 NAPYRIGLFGGLSLL

-1294 LVPGTRPRSAGAPV
+1294 LVPGSRPRVPGEPM
-1308 RAWQPG
+1308 RARRPG
-1314 LAAAVGIGAVAF
+1314 VAAALGVGAVAF
-1326 VLSGWPAL
+1326 VLSGWPGLA
-1334 VLWAVAGAATWV
+1334 LWAAAGLVTWV
-1346 VSGLHISADRRAALQ
+1346 VAGLHVPADRRAAVR
-1361 VFSASGFVLAGM
+1361 VFGASGFVLAGM

-1381 HAEAGYVGHGPWPQ
+1381 HAKAGYVGHGPWPQ
-1395 GLALVGV
+1395 GLALAGV
-1402 LLMAWSTVPPARSL
+1402 LLMAWSTVPPGRSL
-1416 RRFRRRGSDQHGSD
+1416 RAPRRR
-1430 RRGSDQ
+1430 R
-1436 LGSDQPGDDESRGE
+1436 E
-1450 GNEGAQ
+1450 